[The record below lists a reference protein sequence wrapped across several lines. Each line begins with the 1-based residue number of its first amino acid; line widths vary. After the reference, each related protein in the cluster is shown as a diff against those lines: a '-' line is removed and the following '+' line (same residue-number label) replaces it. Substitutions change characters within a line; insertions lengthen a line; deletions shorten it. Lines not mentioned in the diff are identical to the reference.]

1 MRARRGGVSLSEEQP
16 ITCPG
21 CNATSTARIHR
32 SVNVT
37 TEPVLKEQLL
47 TGRLFN
53 FTCPSCGRA
62 SRVVHPE
69 LVYHDV
75 RRGYLLQMDALGKF
89 DAAALR
95 GLEGSLPPVT
105 RVVRDSNALIEK
117 VKVLDAELDDRVIE
131 VLKLVLASQRTDE
144 TAARHL
150 FEGTG
155 TPSNPEGRDLRF
167 TLLSSKG
174 IAGLAVPRAAYEDL
188 RAKLESLGRLG
199 PLPAWSVVDAEYARL
214 LLET

>member
-1 MRARRGGVSLSEEQP
+1 MSLSEEQP

-21 CNATSTARIHR
+21 CNATSTARIQR

-37 TEPVLKEQLL
+37 ADPALKEQLL
-47 TGRLFN
+47 TGRLFT
-53 FTCPSCGRA
+53 FACPSCGRT

-75 RRGYLLQMDALGKF
+75 RRGHLIQMDALGKF

-95 GLEGSLPPVT
+95 GLESSLPAVT
-105 RVVRDSNALIEK
+105 RVVHDSNALLEK
-117 VKVLDAELDDRVIE
+117 VKIFDAELDDRVVE
-131 VLKLVLASQRTDE
+131 VLKVVLASHSQKPED
-144 TAARHL
+144 TATRYL

-167 TLLSSKG
+167 TLLSAKG
-174 IAGLAVPRAAYEDL
+174 VTGLAVPRAAYDEL
-188 RAKLESLGRLG
+188 RAKLESAGKLG
-199 PLPAWSVVDAEYARL
+199 PLPAWSVVDVEYARL
-214 LLET
+214 LLTT

>member
-1 MRARRGGVSLSEEQP
+1 MSISEEQS

-21 CNATSTARIHR
+21 CSATSKARIHR

-37 TEPVLKEQLL
+37 TEPSLKEQLV
-47 TGRLFN
+47 TGRLFT
-53 FTCPSCGRA
+53 FACPSCGRT

-69 LVYHDV
+69 LVYHDM

-89 DAAALR
+89 DAASLQS
-95 GLEGSLPPVT
+95 LETSLPAVT
-105 RVVRDSNALIEK
+105 RVVHDSNALLEK
-117 VKVLDAELDDRVIE
+117 VKIFDAELDDRVIE
-131 VLKLVLASQRTDE
+131 VLKLVVASQKAGD
-144 TAARHL
+144 TAMRYL

-174 IAGLAVPRAAYEDL
+174 VAGLAVPRAAYDDL
-188 RAKLESLGRLG
+188 RTKLEFAGKLT
-199 PLPAWSVVDAEYARL
+199 PLSAWAVVDADFARL
-214 LLET
+214 MLET

>member
-1 MRARRGGVSLSEEQP
+1 MSLSEEQP

-21 CNATSTARIHR
+21 CKATSVARIHR

-37 TEPVLKEQLL
+37 TEPALKEQLL
-47 TGRLFN
+47 TGRLFT
-53 FTCPSCGRA
+53 FACPSCGRS

-75 RRGYLLQMDALGKF
+75 QRGYLLQMDALGKF
-89 DAAALR
+89 DAASLR

-105 RVVRDSNALIEK
+105 RVVRDSNALLEK
-117 VKVLDAELDDRVIE
+117 VKVFDAGLDDRVIE
-131 VLKLVLASQRTDE
+131 VLKLVLASQQRDDT
-144 TAARHL
+144 TTRWL

-155 TPSNPEGRDLRF
+155 TPNNPEGRDLRF

-174 IAGLAVPRAAYEDL
+174 ISGVAVPRAAYEDL
-188 RAKLESLGRLG
+188 RVKLEAAGKLV
-199 PLPAWSVVDAEYARL
+199 PLPAWAVVDADYARVA
-214 LLET
+214 LET